1 MDLKR
6 DENEAAAQRIYA
18 RWLDISTRVAF
29 AVSLAAFLA
38 YATGALAPFVPL
50 EALPALWGLPVDE
63 FLRRTGAPSGWG
75 WLELAARGDYLNLAC
90 IALLPLVTALCYLR
104 RCRPCSA
111 ATSGCWQRL
120 PQCRCWCWPPPRPV
134 FSSAVDAC

>member
-104 RCRPCSA
+104 LLPALLGRHERLLA
-111 ATSGCWQRL
+111 AIAAVQVLVLAAAASGFFVRG
-120 PQCRCWCWPPPRPV
+120 
-134 FSSAVDAC
+134 